1 MLVPHSKHIVPL
13 CVCSLH
19 ELSRS
24 TEPDSCIGTSEIC
37 LLSMVLSLSHN
48 TLQRNDIVNV
58 AFTCI
63 PISVLPDVVE
73 RVFQKLDIIS
83 FGIQLADVAENSM
96 WDMMCA
102 KA

>member
-1 MLVPHSKHIVPL
+1 MPSINGLV
-13 CVCSLH
+13 
-19 ELSRS
+19 
-24 TEPDSCIGTSEIC
+24 T
-37 LLSMVLSLSHN
+37 HN

-63 PISVLPDVVE
+63 PISVLSDVVE

-83 FGIQLADVAENSM
+83 FGIQLADVAENSI
-96 WDMMCA
+96 WDMMCV